1 MNFGSDL
8 TEAVLRIA
16 VAGGIAGIVGGL
28 IGSMRASILSSLLMG
43 VLGGVSVASII
54 NVAGIDPWRNNLWID
69 AGAGFSYAWAAIGGV
84 FLGYVVTRSTS
95 GRSIRGAKWGK
106 R

>member
-1 MNFGSDL
+1 M
-8 TEAVLRIA
+8 TEAILRIA
-16 VAGGIAGIVGGL
+16 IAGGIAGLVGGL
-28 IGSMRASILSSLLMG
+28 IGSMRASLISSLLMG
-43 VLGGVSVASII
+43 VLGGVSMASIV

-69 AGAGFSYAWAAIGGV
+69 AGGGFSYAWAAIGGV

-95 GRSIRGAKWGK
+95 GRSVRGSKWGG